1 MTAKASCPTFPSG
14 EVKAGLS
21 MRDGVIAALLF
32 LDTLARV
39 VGVSMSLYFV
49 TVEQRVALW

>member
-1 MTAKASCPTFPSG
+1 
-14 EVKAGLS
+14 

-32 LDTLARV
+32 LATLAGV